1 MFRITVEEV
10 KEVEKLEKEWQKLSD
25 KESGDYGYVQTKN
38 MVLEV
43 SQVYTQELDEIDLV
57 EVINAVNRINK
68 WEAKPPLSVK
78 GDKK

>member
-10 KEVEKLEKEWQKLSD
+10 REVEKLEKEWQKLRDGVDS
-25 KESGDYGYVQTKN
+25 KPEYGYVQTKN

-43 SQVYTQELDEIDLV
+43 ANVYTQEVEKLDLV
-57 EVINAVNRINK
+57 AVINAVNK
-68 WEAKPPLSVK
+68 VEVK